1 MPPIPCTVPTTH
13 GRRPVPPM
21 RQVGNPNYFR
31 PIRPCGYFFL
41 PLLAFATALD
51 TALSF
56 VEGAAAVL
64 FAISFFGF
72 FCSRPPFA
80 MCPSLY

>member
-1 MPPIPCTVPTTH
+1 
-13 GRRPVPPM
+13 
-21 RQVGNPNYFR
+21 
-31 PIRPCGYFFL
+31 
-41 PLLAFATALD
+41 
-51 TALSF
+51 

-80 MCPSLY
+80 MCRPFY